1 QKLLRERIDET
12 LSEEIVQKCRNINGE
27 YVWPWILPF
36 SAAGMK
42 HSSIQHQ

>member
-1 QKLLRERIDET
+1 
-12 LSEEIVQKCRNINGE
+12 INGE

-42 HSSIQHQ
+42 HTSIQHR

>member
-1 QKLLRERIDET
+1 
-12 LSEEIVQKCRNINGE
+12 

>member
-1 QKLLRERIDET
+1 
-12 LSEEIVQKCRNINGE
+12 GE

-42 HSSIQHQ
+42 HTSIQHR

>member
-1 QKLLRERIDET
+1 
-12 LSEEIVQKCRNINGE
+12 NGE

-42 HSSIQHQ
+42 HTSIQHQ

>member
-1 QKLLRERIDET
+1 
-12 LSEEIVQKCRNINGE
+12 
-27 YVWPWILPF
+27 VWPWILPF

>member
-1 QKLLRERIDET
+1 
-12 LSEEIVQKCRNINGE
+12 E

-42 HSSIQHQ
+42 HTGIQYQ

>member
-1 QKLLRERIDET
+1 
-12 LSEEIVQKCRNINGE
+12 GE

>member
-1 QKLLRERIDET
+1 
-12 LSEEIVQKCRNINGE
+12 INGE

>member
-1 QKLLRERIDET
+1 
-12 LSEEIVQKCRNINGE
+12 GE

-42 HSSIQHQ
+42 HTGIQYQ

>member
-1 QKLLRERIDET
+1 
-12 LSEEIVQKCRNINGE
+12 GE

-42 HSSIQHQ
+42 HTSIQHQ

>member
-1 QKLLRERIDET
+1 
-12 LSEEIVQKCRNINGE
+12 E

>member
-1 QKLLRERIDET
+1 
-12 LSEEIVQKCRNINGE
+12 INGE

-42 HSSIQHQ
+42 HTSIQHQ